1 MERNYWAVANSVI
14 SEADIILEII
24 DARAVS
30 KTRNLEIEA
39 EVRKAGKLLIY
50 VLNKCDLADQKELEQ
65 VKKTL
70 SPSVFISCKDYHG
83 MSLLTDRIIIEAKRK
98 GIEKPIVGV
107 IGYPNMG
114 KSSVINAL
122 TGTGKARTSSV
133 SGFTR
138 GKQYINSRHF
148 YLIDT
153 PGIIP
158 YNQKDVAKD
167 MMTGIKTGSKD
178 PESEVLLVMES
189 HPGVIEKYFD
199 LSNEEDKEETLE
211 KIAMKMKYIRKGNL
225 PDTTRAARTI
235 ISLLREG
242 KIRIQL
248 KP

>member
-1 MERNYWAVANSVI
+1 MERNFWGVVKSVI

-30 KTRNLEIEA
+30 QTRNLEIEA
-39 EVRKAGKLLIY
+39 EIKKADKLLIY
-50 VLNKCDLADQKELEQ
+50 VLNKCDLADQRELEQ
-65 VKKTL
+65 TKKTL
-70 SPSVFISCKDYHG
+70 SPSVFISCKEYHG
-83 MSLLTDRIIIEAKRK
+83 MNLLTERIIIEAKRK

-107 IGYPNMG
+107 VGYPNMG
-114 KSSVINAL
+114 KSSVINAIS
-122 TGTGKARTSSV
+122 GTGKARTSSV

-158 YNQKDVAKD
+158 YTQKDVAKD
-167 MMTGIKTGSKD
+167 VMTGIKTGSKD
-178 PESEVLLVMES
+178 PESEVLMIMQS
-189 HPGVIEKYFD
+189 YPGVIEKHFG
-199 LSNEEDKEETLE
+199 LVEEEEKEDTLE
-211 KIAMKMKYIRKGNL
+211 KIAMKMNYILKGNL